1 MRLGGGPNPPGLLSC
16 TREASSQ
23 CFRAHSEAENGL
35 VNLPLTDLVPR
46 LTAARMSCLRSSS
59 WATVRSSLIHFCRS
73 FHCSSLQ
80 LLKTPLSTSRLNSSS
95 NSFLLLSLRV
105 GCLLKSSHASSL
117 PSRVFCCN
125 SSYFLFASCCVRAA
139 IRCNSRACRGR
150 SRQQPSHL
158 DSQTSRCDLRV
169 SPQHAQLHCS
179 ASSYVFGAQC
189 PGRVTRLDLAR
200 CPSRSRCHS

>member
-1 MRLGGGPNPPGLLSC
+1 MRLSGGPNPPGLLSC

-23 CFRAHSEAENGL
+23 CFRAHSKAENGL

-46 LTAARMSCLRSSS
+46 LTTARMSMPHRSSLLNSLVSCLRSSS
-59 WATVRSSLIHFCRS
+59 WATVRSSLVHFCRS
-73 FHCSSLQ
+73 YHCSSLQ
-80 LLKTPLSTSRLNSSS
+80 LLKTQLSTSRLNSSS

-125 SSYFLFASCCVRAA
+125 SSYFLFASCCVCAA

-150 SRQQPSHL
+150 SGQQPSHL

-169 SPQHAQLHCS
+169 SPQRAQLHCS
-179 ASSYVFGAQC
+179 ASSYVFGHWSC
-189 PGRVTRLDLAR
+189 
-200 CPSRSRCHS
+200 